1 MIMNWDLL
9 LTIYT
14 TFCALMGRTVATW
27 LKRVLKPAQLWTL
40 GVLLLLLNLAI
51 YLWRGTLL
59 VFDTDDAV
67 GFGLTFVTSP
77 TLLLVLLIC
86 YDGIRQWLK
95 KENQQ

>member
-1 MIMNWDLL
+1 MNWDLL
-9 LTIYT
+9 LTIYI
-14 TFCALMGRTVATW
+14 TFCALITRTVETW

-67 GFGLTFVTSP
+67 GFGLTFVTYP
-77 TLLLVLLIC
+77 TLLLVLLIY

-95 KENQQ
+95 KEGE